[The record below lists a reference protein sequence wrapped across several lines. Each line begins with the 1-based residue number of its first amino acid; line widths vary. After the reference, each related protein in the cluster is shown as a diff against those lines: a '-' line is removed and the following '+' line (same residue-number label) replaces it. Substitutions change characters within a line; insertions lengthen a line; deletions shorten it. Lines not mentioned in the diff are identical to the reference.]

1 MGGFCNFGGGQNRA
15 ARIVG
20 VVLMVLGLIL
30 LLFSIPSWLWVSV
43 LGILLISIGFL
54 IWRFS

>member
-1 MGGFCNFGGGQNRA
+1 MCRYGGGQNRT
-15 ARIVG
+15 ARVIG
-20 VVLMVLGLIL
+20 LVLMALGLLL
-30 LLFSIPSWLWVSV
+30 LLFSIPSWMWASV